1 MKCEEYCQQLLA
13 DYLSKVDGEKEGV
26 CIEVGVGTF
35 AFYCVL
41 FARLGFKSIAIEPLV
56 NNQLRQI
63 CQEHSIDLVES
74 CLSDLDGHQTLYIGT
89 FQGHDNTNL
98 SSLLPDW
105 WGASKKAV
113 NVPSLTLSK
122 LISNLHIEKI
132 SCLKIDVEGAEA
144 IIIRQLE
151 QLPSLLLPEIVM
163 FEYGGGDTKASSS
176 KGWSAKFFN
185 QTSECLKILQ
195 KCGYT
200 LGIIVDESESQD
212 PVDFLLQDDLSDF
225 ESLFKSSFQW
235 GNIIIFKNLL
245 YLGNTNNDGQFSST
259 GEAKIINNFITDKS
273 IVFDVGSHIGNWSK
287 AVLENHEEIQLH
299 LFEPVPVNCKTLNNN
314 LADWLKTENIHLNQI
329 AVANHEKT
337 LTFYHYED
345 NSAWSTFYR
354 RFEVEKQYNLKPPIE
369 LPVITTTID
378 AYCQQLQI
386 NRINFLKI
394 DTEGGEL
401 DVLYGAKELL
411 KKGKIDYLQF
421 EYGGTFQDS
430 HITLK
435 QVFGYLQRKKYF
447 LLKIEPQKLSY
458 IPEFLPEYENFEYS
472 NYLAV
477 NERFKSAILGQK
489 PQMLPLAELC
499 ASNSVKPRGVIH
511 IGAHEGQEL
520 SDYLA
525 MGVERILYIEANPA
539 VFERLQKKVINY
551 PSVQAVCCA
560 IGKENGTVT
569 LHITSMDQ
577 SSSILPLKRSS
588 EIYPMIQETEQI
600 TVPCKTLDSLLE
612 ELNLNPVEFNILN
625 IDIQGAELL
634 ALQGATQTLKYIE
647 AINTEVNYEEL
658 YAECALIDEIDS
670 FLETYD
676 FERVATTTPYHPSW
690 GDAFYAKK
698 AIITMS
704 TLGKN
709 GRFANQIFQ
718 YAFLKI
724 YAQEHNLRV
733 ETPSWIGQTI
743 FGHNDSPSTKSLPL
757 FQERTNNIQDAIIP
771 NTDRVFNNVDFWGYF
786 QYNTKYYAPY
796 KEYFRSLCKPVPEIQ
811 AKMAQGLQKLRNKGK
826 TIVGIHLR
834 RGDYGY
840 QHFFIAP
847 TQWYLEW
854 LNNIWSTLDKPI
866 LFIAS
871 DEIDKVKQDFSQ
883 YNPVIVSDLDCE
895 IPEADFYPDF
905 YLLSKCD
912 ILAISNSSFSF
923 AASMLN
929 EQGKLFMRPHLP
941 SKKLISFDPW
951 SADTIFRDAKVE
963 HDQNQ
968 QPSNIKSELTTPVVF
983 LIFNRPD
990 TTARVFEA
998 IRQAKPHKLLVVADG
1013 ARADKPGEVEKCAAA
1028 RAIINQVDW
1037 ECEVLTN
1044 YADVNLGCRKRV
1056 SNGLDWVF
1064 EQVEEAIILEDDC
1077 LPHPTFF
1084 RYCQE
1089 LLEKYRDDERIMMIS
1104 GNNFQFG
1111 RKRTEYSYYFS
1122 HYSHIWGWASWRRAW
1137 TKYDDSMQSWSEL
1150 KNISWLNDVL
1160 QNEQAVAYWTKIF
1173 QSVEEGFSSWAYIW
1187 LLTHWTNNRL
1197 CVLPEI
1203 NLVSNIG
1210 FGSGT
1215 HTTTNNSPLAN
1226 IPVEEIKFPL
1236 QHPPKVIRNLE
1247 ADDFTE
1253 KHIFSGGSRNSK
1265 MTFISYAQNFEDVL
1279 LNRIFKHKRKG
1290 LYIDVGALHPTFD
1303 SVTKAFYD
1311 RGWSGINI
1319 EPIKDYYNIFE
1330 QERSRDINLN
1340 IALSNFSGKLDFF
1353 EVVGQPG
1360 NSTLNKEIAYKIAQE
1375 KGLDVFQSTVL
1386 VKKLTEVCQEYV
1398 NQKIDFIKIDVEG
1411 LEEQVILGGDWK
1423 KFRPTVL
1430 VIETTLPNTN
1440 IRCESNVPVFLNQK
1454 GYQHVFFDGIN
1465 DYYIVKES
1473 SNLAQHFSFPV
1484 NVLDF
1489 YVDYRLIELQKQVN
1503 QLSRVK
1509 KSHHNQLLKIQ
1520 ADKLQSEK
1528 IQLVEPIVI
1537 IDGVFFQLY
1546 QTGIARVWKSLLEEW
1561 ANSEFREHIIVL
1573 DRAST
1578 APKIPGIRYR
1588 TVPAY
1593 SYNNTDADRQM
1604 LQQVC
1609 NEEGAELFI
1618 STYYTT
1624 PTDTSSVFMAYDMIP
1639 EVVGADLNQ
1648 PMWQEK
1654 HNGINHASAFI
1665 AISKNTAQDIAKFFP
1680 NIPLDLIS
1688 VAYCGV
1694 DPLFSPASDAEIN
1707 AFKYQYGINKPYFL
1721 LGGLSGYKNSILF
1734 FQAFAQLANKQGF
1747 DVVATGS
1754 GNQLPPEWRQYT
1766 AGCTVHSLQ
1775 LTDEELRL
1783 AYAGAVALV
1792 YPSKY
1797 EGFGMPIIEAMA
1809 CGCPVITCAN
1819 GSIPEVAGDAAIYVN
1834 DDDVEGMANA
1844 ICEVQKPS
1852 VRNTLISA
1860 GLQQAKQFSWSKMAD
1875 TVSSVLINTTLLR
1888 LNLKEHNFIIF
1899 PDWSQPEESVG
1910 LELQEIIET
1919 LSTHPDRQKTT
1930 LLIDT
1935 SNITVEDAELFLYSV
1950 AMNLFMSED
1959 SDVTEELE
1967 IALIGDLADIQWEAL
1982 LPRIQARIILKH
1994 ENQEALEKSLAKKLP
2009 YLEVEKFQLSKV

>member
-525 MGVERILYIEANPA
+525 MGVERILYIEANPT

-634 ALQGATQTLKYIE
+634 ALQGASQTLKYIE

-698 AIITMS
+698 AVITMS

-757 FQERTNNIQDAIIP
+757 FQEKTNNIQDAIIP
-771 NTDRVFNNVDFWGYF
+771 NTDRVFKNVDFWGYF

-796 KEYFRSLCKPVPEIQ
+796 KEYFRSLYKPVSKIQ
-811 AKMAQGLQKLRNKGK
+811 TKMVQGLQKLRNQGK
-826 TIVGIHLR
+826 TVVGIHLR

-840 QHFFIAP
+840 QDFFIAP
-847 TQWYLEW
+847 SQWYLEW

-871 DEIDKVKQDFSQ
+871 DEIDKVKQDFSK

-951 SADTIFRDAKVE
+951 SAETIFRDAKVE
-963 HDQNQ
+963 HYQNQ
-968 QPSNIKSELTTPVVF
+968 KPSNIKYELTTPVVF

-998 IRQAKPHKLLVVADG
+998 IRQAKPSKLLVVADG
-1013 ARADKPGEVEKCAAA
+1013 ARADKPGEAEKCAAA
-1028 RAIINQVDW
+1028 RAIIDRVDW

-1044 YADVNLGCRKRV
+1044 YSDANLGCRKRV
-1056 SNGLDWVF
+1056 TSGLNWVF

-1077 LPHPTFF
+1077 LPHPSFF
-1084 RYCQE
+1084 LYCQE

-1104 GNNFQFG
+1104 GDNFQFG
-1111 RKRTEYSYYFS
+1111 HKRTEYSYYFS
-1122 HYSHIWGWASWRRAW
+1122 RYGHCWGWASWRRAW
-1137 TKYDDSMQSWSEL
+1137 TKYNDSMQTWSEL
-1150 KNISWLNDVL
+1150 RDNGWLNDVL
-1160 QNEQAVAYWTKIF
+1160 PNEQAVAYWSRIF
-1173 QSVEEGFSSWAYIW
+1173 QSVYDGFNTWDYVWQYTLWINSG
-1187 LLTHWTNNRL
+1187 LTI
-1197 CVLPEI
+1197 LPNV

-1215 HTTTNNSPLAN
+1215 HTNINNHKLAN
-1226 IPVEEIKFPL
+1226 LKVEALIYPL
-1236 QHPPKVIRNLE
+1236 KHPLVIRNTS
-1247 ADDFTE
+1247 ADNFTE
-1253 KHIFSGGSRNSK
+1253 QTIFSGGSHQIKFKSQFHISTEEIIKQINSDK
-1265 MTFISYAQNFEDVL
+1265 TELALDYLINSAQNNSTAINYGKAVVLARQGKTTEALTSLETLLNHTLHTKGIALRKELRKNLYVSRIEVHPIIQKANNALKENRIAEAFKILNDAKALKQPIIDLDYLRAKCFLQRRLPAASIQALYEELRHFPENNQAEEFLNQLLTKYPQFVSRNIQDSEFQELYSLIQPYTMLSEARLYSLFTLIKRVCVENIPGNFVECGVAAGGSTALVAAVIKRYSRQPRWVYAFDSFDGMPAPTDKDKSNGIPAEVTGWSTGTCAAPEASVKEICNKLGVGNIVQLVKGYFEDTLPKMRDRVGMIAL
-1279 LNRIFKHKRKG
+1279 LHMDGDWYESTKAIINNLYDRISNNGFVQVDDYGFWEGCRQ
-1290 LYIDVGALHPTFD
+1290 ALHEFEAHRQLKFELHQID
-1303 SVTKAFYD
+1303 STGVWFNCPNKFAINLVSETSLIEEFEEDDPVKFGIQSQMSKNERFQLYYALRKLLPESLFPFRFLEIGSFAGSSLFLNYKALV
-1311 RGWSGINI
+1311 RENNRLQGWAIDPGLHPQLKLVLNDLPPEITHLRMFSH
-1319 EPIKDYYNIFE
+1319 DALAQLQQIFE
-1330 QERSRDINLN
+1330 QDDNYPLYIFVDGDHSYEGVKQDI
-1340 IALSNFSGKLDFF
+1340 
-1353 EVVGQPG
+1353 
-1360 NSTLNKEIAYKIAQE
+1360 
-1375 KGLDVFQSTVL
+1375 
-1386 VKKLTEVCQEYV
+1386 V
-1398 NQKIDFIKIDVEG
+1398 N
-1411 LEEQVILGGDWK
+1411 
-1423 KFRPTVL
+1423 
-1430 VIETTLPNTN
+1430 
-1440 IRCESNVPVFLNQK
+1440 
-1454 GYQHVFFDGIN
+1454 
-1465 DYYIVKES
+1465 YY
-1473 SNLAQHFSFPV
+1473 
-1484 NVLDF
+1484 
-1489 YVDYRLIELQKQVN
+1489 
-1503 QLSRVK
+1503 
-1509 KSHHNQLLKIQ
+1509 
-1520 ADKLQSEK
+1520 
-1528 IQLVEPIVI
+1528 
-1537 IDGVFFQLY
+1537 
-1546 QTGIARVWKSLLEEW
+1546 SLLAPGGLMIFHDYLPALDEQ
-1561 ANSEFREHIIVL
+1561 NSSSILFHHAGNE
-1573 DRAST
+1573 
-1578 APKIPGIRYR
+1578 PGIRQACQELMENTYQCEIVE
-1588 TVPAY
+1588 VPLLHP
-1593 SYNNTDADRQM
+1593 DD
-1604 LQQVC
+1604 
-1609 NEEGAELFI
+1609 
-1618 STYYTT
+1618 
-1624 PTDTSSVFMAYDMIP
+1624 PTQT
-1639 EVVGADLNQ
+1639 
-1648 PMWQEK
+1648 
-1654 HNGINHASAFI
+1654 
-1665 AISKNTAQDIAKFFP
+1665 
-1680 NIPLDLIS
+1680 
-1688 VAYCGV
+1688 
-1694 DPLFSPASDAEIN
+1694 
-1707 AFKYQYGINKPYFL
+1707 
-1721 LGGLSGYKNSILF
+1721 
-1734 FQAFAQLANKQGF
+1734 QAHL
-1747 DVVATGS
+1747 
-1754 GNQLPPEWRQYT
+1754 
-1766 AGCTVHSLQ
+1766 
-1775 LTDEELRL
+1775 
-1783 AYAGAVALV
+1783 
-1792 YPSKY
+1792 
-1797 EGFGMPIIEAMA
+1797 PIIP
-1809 CGCPVITCAN
+1809 GVF
-1819 GSIPEVAGDAAIYVN
+1819 SSLKIYR
-1834 DDDVEGMANA
+1834 
-1844 ICEVQKPS
+1844 KPS
-1852 VRNTLISA
+1852 N
-1860 GLQQAKQFSWSKMAD
+1860 
-1875 TVSSVLINTTLLR
+1875 
-1888 LNLKEHNFIIF
+1888 
-1899 PDWSQPEESVG
+1899 
-1910 LELQEIIET
+1910 
-1919 LSTHPDRQKTT
+1919 
-1930 LLIDT
+1930 
-1935 SNITVEDAELFLYSV
+1935 
-1950 AMNLFMSED
+1950 
-1959 SDVTEELE
+1959 
-1967 IALIGDLADIQWEAL
+1967 
-1982 LPRIQARIILKH
+1982 
-1994 ENQEALEKSLAKKLP
+1994 
-2009 YLEVEKFQLSKV
+2009 